1 MKKLLWK
8 EKSGCT
14 SPAEALVRINLG
26 KECMQLSV
34 GHEQLLELRVALEGT
49 GPHWSNLYM
58 GGETEHKFTSGR
70 KKLELGF
77 AVECE
82 GRKSCPI
89 LQLCRSRD
97 GLQRPLL
104 AHWQGKL
111 PGEGGPVV
119 AFVIFLFCF
128 KFMIGKVICSDS
140 EAKKDLYKKGNC
152 IACNCSSVSCS
163 PLLSSSQLDHA
174 ASFIKLCSPGWG
186 TRQRTAGP
194 AGCSQRNITCVP
206 GGARSGRG
214 RPQGLFVFKQGCTRA
229 AWLGLASTVC
239 PSSKSH
245 AQLWGKLN
253 VGYLRTPARPP
264 LNDISSIIPT

>member
-1 MKKLLWK
+1 MWK

-49 GPHWSNLYM
+49 GPHRSNLYM

-111 PGEGGPVV
+111 PGEGGPAV

-140 EAKKDLYKKGNC
+140 EAKKTCIKKEIVLLATVPLYP
-152 IACNCSSVSCS
+152 VV
-163 PLLSSSQLDHA
+163 
-174 ASFIKLCSPGWG
+174 LCSPTPSLIMQLVLLNCVLLGGEQDKGLLDLLGVPRGTSRAFLGGQGVDGGGPRVCLFLNKAAPELPGWVW
-186 TRQRTAGP
+186 P
-194 AGCSQRNITCVP
+194 APFALLPKAT
-206 GGARSGRG
+206 
-214 RPQGLFVFKQGCTRA
+214 
-229 AWLGLASTVC
+229 
-239 PSSKSH
+239 
-245 AQLWGKLN
+245 LN
-253 VGYLRTPARPP
+253 CGE
-264 LNDISSIIPT
+264 N